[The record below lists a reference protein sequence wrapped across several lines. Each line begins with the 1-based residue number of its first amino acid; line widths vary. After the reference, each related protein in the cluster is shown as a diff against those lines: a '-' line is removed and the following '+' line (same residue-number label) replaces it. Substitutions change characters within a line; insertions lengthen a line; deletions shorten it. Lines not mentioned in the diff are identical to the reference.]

1 VQGGNVLPSSLRIPA
16 IAVLI
21 AVALFL
27 VNARSGDSHEIDLG
41 GGTATADTTYDV
53 VRVSR

>member
-27 VNARSGDSHEIDLG
+27 VNARSGDTDEIDLG